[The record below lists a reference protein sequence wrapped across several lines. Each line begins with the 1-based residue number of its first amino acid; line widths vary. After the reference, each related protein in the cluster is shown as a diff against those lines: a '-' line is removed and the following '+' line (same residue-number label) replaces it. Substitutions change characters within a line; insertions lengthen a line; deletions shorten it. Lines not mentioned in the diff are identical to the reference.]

1 VASQGRAAREAPA
14 RAEPRPTIAVCAAQK
29 GYRQEERETPQIL
42 LNFTPF
48 VLVPVGEETDS
59 PNLNAKCRTANPSD
73 VTPIFQPAFGGR
85 EGRFCQTVTGVFEKS
100 GHIGSC
106 APE

>member
-1 VASQGRAAREAPA
+1 MVARACASPWPATLPQGENGPTERRVGVTPIRFPKGIYKGVASKGRAAREASA

-59 PNLNAKCRTANPSD
+59 P
-73 VTPIFQPAFGGR
+73 I
-85 EGRFCQTVTGVFEKS
+85 
-100 GHIGSC
+100 
-106 APE
+106 